1 MRRRT
6 QAEVVHRG
14 IAGSF
19 FFSTVFLETR
29 GQLKEQAVESLRFD
43 RNSPLLKLAGIDSLA
58 KADALA
64 GTDIYVP
71 EEALGPP
78 EKGYFYD
85 FQVIGSTL
93 LTEDGKIVGRVTGVL
108 PVGDRNLL
116 VADRDGKEIL
126 IPFMEPMI
134 LGVDPAKKEIRV
146 DLPDGLLELNE
157 I

>member
-1 MRRRT
+1 M
-6 QAEVVHRG
+6 
-14 IAGSF
+14 
-19 FFSTVFLETR
+19 
-29 GQLKEQAVESLRFD
+29 
-43 RNSPLLKLAGIDSLA
+43 
-58 KADALA
+58 
-64 GTDIYVP
+64 
-71 EEALGPP
+71 
-78 EKGYFYD
+78 
-85 FQVIGSTL
+85 
-93 LTEDGKIVGRVTGVL
+93 TGVL